1 MVEGTKRS
9 TTRTAGGTAARAG
22 GAPRASAE
30 PAPTEAAEAASPA
43 AHTTTRGRI
52 DKRRAILAAAE
63 AVFTRDGYTLAGID
77 AIAAEAGVSK
87 PTIYNHLGGKENLFR
102 TVVVEAAIESSGRI
116 LAALEAFPTDAAD
129 LHPRL
134 TAIAHRVVQCQA
146 GEKGWALQRLVYAE
160 AARFPDLYDTIRE
173 GGTVRIID
181 ALAGRLA
188 RLAHGGHL
196 DIDDP
201 VTAANQFLALI
212 SGDLP
217 TLTALGTR
225 PVDDAAL
232 DRAVTAGVTTFLR
245 AFEPRAGAA
254 PVTTRPRH

>member
-1 MVEGTKRS
+1 MSGGTV
-9 TTRTAGGTAARAG
+9 AGGRRGRAA
-22 GAPRASAE
+22 
-30 PAPTEAAEAASPA
+30 TAEAAPVS
-43 AHTTTRGRI
+43 RGRV

-63 AVFTRDGYTLAGID
+63 AVFTREGYTLASID

-102 TVVVEAAIESSGRI
+102 TVIAEAAAESRDKI
-116 LAALEAFPTDAAD
+116 LAALEAFPTDAAA
-129 LHPRL
+129 LPERL
-134 TAIAHRVVQCQA
+134 TAIAHRVVECQA

-160 AARFPDLYDTIRE
+160 AARFPDLYDTIRA
-173 GGTVRIID
+173 GGTVQIVD
-181 ALAGRLA
+181 AIAGRLA
-188 RLAHGGHL
+188 RLAHAGHL
-196 DIDDP
+196 DVDDP

-225 PVDDAAL
+225 PVDADAL

-245 AFEPRAGAA
+245 AFTPRPHGVRGTAA
-254 PVTTRPRH
+254 NSSRV

>member
-1 MVEGTKRS
+1 MVEGTKSS
-9 TTRTAGGTAARAG
+9 TADSVTSTATNAAPSTAPDTAAARTG
-22 GAPRASAE
+22 QGA
-30 PAPTEAAEAASPA
+30 
-43 AHTTTRGRI
+43 TRGRI

-63 AVFTRDGYTLAGID
+63 AVFTREGYTLAGID
-77 AIAAEAGVSK
+77 AIAVEAGVSK

-102 TVVVEAAIESSGRI
+102 TVMIEAAIESRGRI
-116 LAALEAFPTDAAD
+116 LAALEAFPTDD
-129 LHPRL
+129 DELHPRL
-134 TAIAHRVVQCQA
+134 TAIAHRVVECQA

-173 GGTVRIID
+173 GATVQIID

-188 RLAHGGHL
+188 RLAHGGYL
-196 DIDDP
+196 DIEDP
-201 VTAANQFLALI
+201 VTAANQFLGLI

-245 AFEPRAGAA
+245 AFSPRGVADPGVTPA
-254 PVTTRPRH
+254 PRRR

>member
-1 MVEGTKRS
+1 MVEGTKRA
-9 TTRTAGGTAARAG
+9 TTRTAGRAAAKGAAPAPATPAG
-22 GAPRASAE
+22 AAAASAQG
-30 PAPTEAAEAASPA
+30 A
-43 AHTTTRGRI
+43 TRGRI

-63 AVFTRDGYTLAGID
+63 AVFTREGYTLAGID

-102 TVVVEAAIESSGRI
+102 TVMVEAAIESSGRI
-116 LAALEAFPTDAAD
+116 LAALEAFPTDAD
-129 LHPRL
+129 ELHPRL

-173 GGTVRIID
+173 GGTVQIID

-188 RLAHGGHL
+188 RLAHGGYL

-245 AFEPRAGAA
+245 AFAPREGVA
-254 PVTTRPRH
+254 VTTTPRR